1 MTTMTTTSST
11 RRPASAPWPAVAFA
25 VILVL
30 LLALN
35 AYMWWR
41 NQRTFVPE
49 DRPRLVPRDIA
60 LVATLNNYDP
70 VRTTFH
76 MYYGLRA
83 LDGATLVIPQAMWGH
98 EFYLEEVSRLR
109 VELVPEA
116 PPLANEYLDRL
127 RYDGMVKKTLHIDAS
142 SWLDVV
148 IIRGTRKYLLTR
160 TVDGQ
165 FWVIVPEELYQEGK
179 PS

>member
-1 MTTMTTTSST
+1 MTTKTSSIPG
-11 RRPASAPWPAVAFA
+11 PASAPWPAVACV
-25 VILVL
+25 VILVQ
-30 LLALN
+30 LLALSGT
-35 AYMWWR
+35 MWWR

-49 DRPRLVPRDIA
+49 DRPRVVPRNIA
-60 LVATLNNYDP
+60 LVASLNNYDP

-76 MYYGLRA
+76 MYYGLRV
-83 LDGATLVIPQAMWGH
+83 LDGATLVIPQLMWGH

-109 VELVPEA
+109 IELVPEA
-116 PPLANEYLDRL
+116 PALTNEYLDRL

-148 IIRGTRKYLLTR
+148 IVPGTRKYLLTR

-165 FWVIVPEELYQEGK
+165 FWVILPEQLYLEGK